1 MCIFIN
7 NDDLMGKNIKYLR
20 NKKRLSRVKFAE
32 LVGLHKLDISCIER
46 DLTREIPIKAIT
58 AICELCNVSSED
70 LFLTDLTQK
79 K

>member
-32 LVGLHKLDISCIER
+32 LVGLEKLDIYCIER
-46 DLTREIPIKAIT
+46 DLTREIPIKAID

-70 LFLTDLTQK
+70 LILTDLTLRK
-79 K
+79 